1 MVGQVGAQLGTYLRC
16 GEAVFG
22 GDYSNSSAC
31 VPMEELNLAR
41 WNVRRKGRTCEAVLE
56 PGPSPP
62 ASRSPVSA
70 GLELRPP
77 AAPSDSGRVPRAAE
91 HRHAATVP
99 RSRAR
104 SAPLPGDA
112 ALFRDGAA
120 GLRPAERLG
129 RARRGARGDR
139 AARVRSCGRARGG
152 SAAGAARPRSGCG
165 PPAIRRGRGGA
176 SWAGPPPVQARSG
189 AGTSRPALLG
199 GCRRWSGP
207 SAEGGGPGPG
217 SDSLGYGRCGRG
229 SPAVRP
235 PRSGPA
241 RPGPWCSA
249 SASGGSSPRWVP
261 AVLAS
266 RPPRGAGGT
275 AAFCSPRRHK
285 GRVGPQAAPGA
296 VLWGSREAAASLP
309 MSSGAAEKGC
319 DRYHLCRC
327 AVCGAAAAVPRARWV
342 LPTRRTPAGAGPA
355 LCREQR
361 RCSERL
367 EELLLRAAV
376 RFCH

>member
-1 MVGQVGAQLGTYLRC
+1 M
-16 GEAVFG
+16 FG

-217 SDSLGYGRCGRG
+217 SGSLGYGRCGRG

-241 RPGPWCSA
+241 RTMVQRFSLRRQLSKVGPGRSRESTSA
-249 SASGGSSPRWVP
+249 GGWGHRCLLFPAQTQRQGGTSGGAR
-261 AVLAS
+261 
-266 RPPRGAGGT
+266 RGAVGLEGG
-275 AAFCSPRRHK
+275 RRFLADVVGRCRK
-285 GRVGPQAAPGA
+285 G
-296 VLWGSREAAASLP
+296 
-309 MSSGAAEKGC
+309 M
-319 DRYHLCRC
+319 
-327 AVCGAAAAVPRARWV
+327 
-342 LPTRRTPAGAGPA
+342 
-355 LCREQR
+355 
-361 RCSERL
+361 
-367 EELLLRAAV
+367 
-376 RFCH
+376 